1 MSNYKQ
7 VKILDHCIAC
17 TTCSNVASP
26 IFGLTNDGH
35 MAYVITQPTSSQLEK
50 KTLEAMRSCPVSAIK
65 VKKQ

>member
-17 TTCSNVASP
+17 TTCSNVAAP
-26 IFGLTNDGH
+26 IFGLSTDGNI
-35 MAYVITQPTSSQLEK
+35 AYVIAQPTSVQLEK

-65 VKKQ
+65 LKRQ